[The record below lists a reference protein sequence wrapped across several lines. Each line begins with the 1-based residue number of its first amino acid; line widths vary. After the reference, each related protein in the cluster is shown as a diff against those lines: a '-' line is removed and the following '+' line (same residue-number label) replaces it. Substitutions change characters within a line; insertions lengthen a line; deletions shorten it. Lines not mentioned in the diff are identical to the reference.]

1 MSIME
6 DDKNNSLDSLSDL
19 GKVIKEHSSMAASFI
34 ENQDFENA
42 LESLGQ
48 TRELLTSLQDQGG
61 TIDYSFWVETF
72 HNSALC
78 FQK

>member
-1 MSIME
+1 ME
-6 DDKNNSLDSLSDL
+6 DDQNNSIESLTDL
-19 GKVIKEHSSMAASFI
+19 GKVIKEHSSMAASLI

-42 LESLGQ
+42 LDTLSQ
-48 TRELLTSLQDQGG
+48 TRELLTNLQDQGG
-61 TIDYSFWVETF
+61 TIDYSSWVETF